1 MQISVRLIDMS
12 TLQGNQTHSHFP
24 VVIIGSGISGLTAA
38 WQLQSAG
45 REVVLLEARDRIG
58 GRVLTLDSRGTASG
72 GLGAQ
77 CDMGPSWFWQGQ
89 PMIARLLDKFAIS
102 HHCLLYTSPSPRDQ
116 RGSRMPS
123 SA

>member
-58 GRVLTLDSRGTASG
+58 GRVLTLDSRGTADG

-77 CDMGPSWFWQGQ
+77 CD
-89 PMIARLLDKFAIS
+89 I
-102 HHCLLYTSPSPRDQ
+102 CLLYTSPSPRD
-116 RGSRMPS
+116 GLLSRMPS